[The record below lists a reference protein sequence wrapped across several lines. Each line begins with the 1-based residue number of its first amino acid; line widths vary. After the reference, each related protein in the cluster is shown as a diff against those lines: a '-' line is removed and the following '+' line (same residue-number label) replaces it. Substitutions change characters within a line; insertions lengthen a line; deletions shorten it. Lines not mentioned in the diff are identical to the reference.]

1 MMSHNKQI
9 FYKNLEKIILEK
21 NILEKKAFEKP
32 KLLRIDNIVTDT
44 VKNMNNVKSLMADND
59 NINKQSAY
67 QLLKMYYSCK

>member
-21 NILEKKAFEKP
+21 P
-32 KLLRIDNIVTDT
+32 KLLRSDNIVRVTDT
-44 VKNMNNVKSLMADND
+44 VKNINNVKSHMADND